1 MAKKRRSR
9 QFKDSSQVIDIE
21 EARQKRQAKRK
32 KQQRMANLLPKTVSD
47 GDGRTSIKRNKRKR
61 TLIYAAIILAIIAVI
76 SASVYNIVS
85 LKQEQKA
92 LKEEQADLLST
103 KEEREKELKHIN
115 DPDYIEEQARTQLR
129 LVQPGEKIYVFPSL
143 SESTQILNEE
153 QGGKDED

>member
-9 QFKDSSQVIDIE
+9 QFRDSSQVIDIE

-32 KQQRMANLLPKTVSD
+32 KQQMVVNLVSKPVSD

-61 TLIYAAIILAIIAVI
+61 TLIYTAIILAIIAVI
-76 SASVYNIVS
+76 SVSVYSIIS

-92 LKEEQADLLST
+92 IKEERAELLRT

-115 DPDYIEEQARTQLR
+115 DPNYIEEQARTQLR

-143 SESTQILNEE
+143 SESDKALKEQQEEKNE
-153 QGGKDED
+153 D